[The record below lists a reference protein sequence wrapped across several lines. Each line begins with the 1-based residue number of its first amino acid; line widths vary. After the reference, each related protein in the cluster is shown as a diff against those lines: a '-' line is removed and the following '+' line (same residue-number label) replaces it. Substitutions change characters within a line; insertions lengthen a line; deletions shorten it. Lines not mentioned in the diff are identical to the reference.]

1 MDAIFDNWLALFDGQ
16 TRYRLEIN
24 DSILKPDVLNFHG
37 REALNT
43 PFKWRIEFTTPQ
55 KGITREDAM
64 LKYATLSMLSGRVV
78 QGIIIGFE
86 ILNETMDQTHFAV
99 TLSSRMAL
107 LAHTRR
113 CAVWQNV
120 SVPELVEQVLRSHGL
135 EGADFEFRLERTYPV
150 RELITQWRETDL
162 QFIQR
167 ILAEDGI
174 WFRTGVNTT
183 TGLDTVTFADS
194 QLQYQFDVRLPY
206 REPSALHDGA
216 VEAVWDA
223 RVWHHTVTGSVAIRD
238 YNYRTAS
245 TPMDATAT
253 VRNEAATTG
262 EHYRYAASY
271 REASDDSTS
280 EPETESGAFYARIH
294 HERELNRA
302 IRLHLFSNASHLT
315 PGMVLEIGDSDVPEL
330 KEGMVITLTTFRAA
344 RDTRLHVSVW
354 GMPYSEQ
361 FCFRPGPAP
370 RPLIAGTL
378 TARVVSD
385 EKNALYAHLD
395 ETGRYRVKLDFSRED
410 AEPGY
415 NYLWIR
421 QAKPY
426 AGETYG
432 WHTPLTDGTEVGI
445 AFDGGDP
452 DRPYIAHAFHD
463 SEHPDVVTRDNRSQ
477 NILRT
482 AGQNELRME
491 DLRQS
496 EHIALSTLF
505 GATAL
510 NLGHIVDTE
519 NEPRGTGFELRT
531 DEYGVIRV
539 AKGLLVTADG
549 KVHGEGDVLDMDV
562 VLREIET
569 VRTQIEGLAT
579 ATRQAKALEAD
590 IASQQAMFAARLKTL
605 NEMIHFSAPEGMA
618 FTSAEHLQLAAT
630 DNIALNAG
638 GDISIGTQGHIT
650 GLAGDSVGM
659 FAQHGK
665 LSLISAQ
672 GPVQFQAQNGVM
684 HLSAE
689 QKLTLIS
696 AREMLLAGKK
706 RIRLV
711 GGGSSIL
718 IEQGQIKYETAGT
731 YTRKASRLDTEGGS
745 SRPLVFPEMGI
756 SHAYS
761 AVYQLQDEQGRLL
774 AGRPYH
780 LKTPSGQEASGF
792 SDAEGRTVAIY
803 TREQEAVDLHVVSDK
818 PQPEESMWFI
828 GDGDQQQLTTEYR
841 EDV

>member
-1 MDAIFDNWLALFDGQ
+1 MDSTLDNWLALFDGQ
-16 TRYRLEIN
+16 TRYRFEIN

-37 REALNT
+37 REALNA
-43 PFKWRIEFTTPQ
+43 PFKWRIEFTTSQ

-78 QGIIIGFE
+78 QGIITGFE
-86 ILNETMDQTHFAV
+86 VLQVTGDQTHFAV
-99 TLSSRMAL
+99 TLSSRLAL

-113 CAVWQNV
+113 SAVWQNV
-120 SVPELVEQVLRSHGL
+120 SVTELVERVLRSHGL

-194 QLQYQFDVRLPY
+194 QLYYQFDVNLPY
-206 REPSALHDGA
+206 REPSALYDGA

-223 RVWHHTVTGSVAIRD
+223 RVWHHTVTGSVATRD

-245 TPMDATAT
+245 MPMDATVS
-253 VRNEAATTG
+253 VRNEAVTIG
-262 EHYRYAASY
+262 EHYRYLAPY
-271 REASDDSTS
+271 REAGDDTTS
-280 EPETESGAFYARIH
+280 EPETESGAFYARIQ
-294 HERELNRA
+294 HEHALNNA

-315 PGMVLEIGDSDVPEL
+315 PGMVLETGDSGVLEL
-330 KEGMVITLTTFRAA
+330 KEGMVITLATFRAA

-354 GMPYSEQ
+354 GMPWSEQ
-361 FCFRPGPAP
+361 FCFRPEPIP

-378 TARVVSD
+378 TARVESD
-385 EKNALYAHLD
+385 EKNGTYAHLD

-415 NYLWIR
+415 NSLWVR
-421 QAKPY
+421 QARPY

-463 SEHPDVVTRDNRSQ
+463 SEHPDVVTRDNRSR

-491 DLRQS
+491 DQRRS
-496 EHIALSTLF
+496 EHIALSTPF

-510 NLGHIVDTE
+510 NQGHIVDAE

-531 DEYGVIRV
+531 DEFGVIRV

-562 VLREIET
+562 ALREIEA

-579 ATRQAKALEAD
+579 STRQAKALEAD
-590 IASQQAMFAARLKTL
+590 IASQQAMFATRLKTL
-605 NEMIHFSAPEGMA
+605 NEILHFSAPGGIA

-638 GDISIGTQGHIT
+638 GDISVGTQGHIT

-659 FAQHGK
+659 FARHGK

-672 GPVQFQAQNGVM
+672 GPVQFQAQHGVM

-711 GGGSSIL
+711 GGGSSIV
-718 IEQGQIKYETAGT
+718 IEQGQIRYETAGT
-731 YTRKASRLDTEGGS
+731 YTRKASRLDTEGGG

-828 GDGDQQQLTTEYR
+828 GDGDQQQLTTEFR